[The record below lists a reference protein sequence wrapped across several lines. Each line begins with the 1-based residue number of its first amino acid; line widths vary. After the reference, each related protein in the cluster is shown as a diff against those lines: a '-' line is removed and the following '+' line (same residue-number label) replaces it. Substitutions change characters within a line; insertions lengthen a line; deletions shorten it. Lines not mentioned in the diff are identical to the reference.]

1 MPAPAAPLPLFR
13 LVYRSQATHALRP
26 ASLTALLE
34 KARANNHYLLLTGLL
49 LYADNQ
55 FMQVLEGPEPAV
67 SALYEKIKADPRHR
81 EVRTLHYAPIER
93 RAFPDWRMGFAQPS
107 ADAFRQATGFLTLQA
122 TPGLAAHPPQELWE
136 QLREFAQGAEV
147 SR

>member
-1 MPAPAAPLPLFR
+1 MPVSSVPLFR
-13 LVYRSQATHALRP
+13 LVYHSQATCLLCPAAL
-26 ASLTALLE
+26 TTLLN
-34 KARANNHYLLLTGLL
+34 KARVDNHYLLLTGLL
-49 LYADNQ
+49 LYADEQ
-55 FMQVLEGPEPAV
+55 FMQVLEGPEPALTT
-67 SALYEKIKADPRHR
+67 LYEKIKADSRHY

-107 ADAFRQATGFLTLQA
+107 SEAFRQATGFLALET
-122 TPGLAAHPPQELWE
+122 TPGLAAHPPRELWQ